1 LRSCISSVRIS
12 GRAGHW
18 RRALEVFGEFYMSP
32 DLTRLLSLI
41 EDMPAFGQLLAAR
54 PHQVRGKKLIL
65 LDAAKPYLIA
75 ALYRHWRRPV
85 IVVTAQPE
93 RGKKLSEQLAAWTGA
108 AAPVFPEPDALP
120 YERITSDPT
129 TELERVTVLSM
140 LANCEKGIKTGE
152 PPLVVASAPALM
164 TKTTSFPEFSAACST
179 IRVGMDIEPY
189 QLLRRWADIGYQAEG
204 VVEATGTMSHRGGII
219 DVYPPT
225 SELPARL
232 EFFGNTVESI
242 RLFDPESQRSL
253 EKRESLSVAPATE
266 LLAPLPDRKSELE
279 SVLCGLDLANLNA
292 ETRQQYE
299 QEMAALLEG
308 QVPPNRQFYASLFNC
323 GSLIDYLPGDA
334 VLLLDE
340 PSSIEQAM
348 EELHAEAEQM
358 RTEKLERGELP
369 RDFHR
374 TYFTWGE
381 LREKID
387 SRECLALSAWGA
399 EEESFRF
406 NFAPAPN
413 YAGQLPLFFRR
424 VKQLLA
430 QKQRIIIVSHQA
442 SRFSELM
449 EEEDIIAAPVTKVGE
464 TPPPGSLT
472 LVQGSLAEGWAM
484 NGETYLF
491 SDAEIFGF
499 VKQRRQMKK
508 HHVPRQKLFVDI
520 APGDYVVHV
529 EHGIAK
535 FTEVRTLRRDG
546 NEKEYLLLRY
556 AAGDRL
562 YVPTD
567 QIDRVSRYIG
577 AGDRPPVLSRLGTQE
592 WSRTKQ
598 RAKEAAEDL
607 AQELLALYATREV
620 VPGFAFSRDALWQ
633 QEMEASF
640 PYVETPDQMEA
651 QHDVKG
657 DMEKNKPMDRLV
669 CGDVGYG
676 KTEVAI
682 RAAFKAV
689 MDNKQVAV
697 LVPTTVLAQQ
707 HHATFRERLD
717 AFPVRIE
724 VLSRFKSPKEQ
735 DEMVEGLVNGRVD
748 ICIGTHRLLQKDVRF
763 RDLGL
768 LIIDE
773 EQRFGVNH
781 KEYLK
786 KMRREVDVLTLS
798 ATPIPRT
805 LHMSLVGVR
814 DMSTMETPP
823 DERLPIKTYVAEYNE
838 RLVREAILRELER
851 NGQVFFVHNRVQS
864 IGLAAQKLAS
874 LVPEARIAI
883 AHGQMP
889 EGELETVMA
898 DFAQGKSDVLVCT
911 TIIESGLD
919 MPNVNTLLVNQADK
933 FGLTQLYQLRGRVGR
948 GANLAHAYFLYD
960 REKRLTPA
968 AQKRLR
974 TIYEATELGAGFS
987 IAMKDLEIRGA
998 GTLLGTKQS
1007 GYITAIGFNL
1017 YCRLL
1022 AEAVEQQKARLS
1034 GVKEEAKPPRL
1045 PTPTIALPLDAY
1057 IPEDYVPDLETR
1069 LGLYQKLVK
1078 VEEMEHIE
1086 TLAQEFLDRFGAL
1099 PEEVQNLLYAVKI
1112 KLLAAKAGIESITT
1126 EHGNII
1132 IRRFEG
1138 LPFDRQSLAPLIR
1151 DGVRVGHT
1159 QISLNIRRL
1168 GGKWKE
1174 VLEGVIKE
1182 AIR

>member
-1 LRSCISSVRIS
+1 
-12 GRAGHW
+12 
-18 RRALEVFGEFYMSP
+18 M
-32 DLTRLLSLI
+32 DLSRLLDLI
-41 EDMPAFGQLLAAR
+41 EDTPAQRQQLY
-54 PHQVRGKKLIL
+54 GKGLIL

-75 ALYRHWRRPV
+75 ALYRGWRRPV
-85 IVVTAQPE
+85 LVATARPE
-93 RGKKLSEQLAAWTGA
+93 HAKKLAEQLSTWTGTVVSA
-108 AAPVFPEPDALP
+108 FPEPDALP
-120 YERITSDPT
+120 YERVASGPS
-129 TELERVTVLSM
+129 TELDRLRVLSA
-140 LANCEKGIKTGE
+140 LASCGTDEKPAK

-164 TKTTSFPEFSAACST
+164 TKMPSFTDFAAACVV
-179 IRVGMDIEPY
+179 IRSGMEVEPY
-189 QLLRRWADIGYQAEG
+189 QLLRRWEAIGYQIEG
-204 VVEATGTMSHRGGII
+204 VVEIPGTVSHRGGII

-242 RLFDPESQRSL
+242 RLFHPESQRSL
-253 EKRESLSVAPATE
+253 EKLESVLVAPATE
-266 LLAPLPDRKSELE
+266 LLAFQGEKSDVE
-279 SVLCGLDLANLNA
+279 SIILGLDLNNLSS
-292 ETRQQYE
+292 EMREQYE
-299 QEMAALLEG
+299 PEIAMLREG
-308 QVPPNRQFYASLFNC
+308 QRPQNRQFYASLFNRD
-323 GSLIDYLPGDA
+323 SLLDYLPGDA

-340 PSSIEQAM
+340 PQSIEQAM
-348 EELHAEAEQM
+348 EEFHDEAEQM
-358 RTEKLERGELP
+358 RVEMLGRGELP
-369 RDFHR
+369 RNFPR
-374 TYFTWGE
+374 AYFTWEE
-381 LREKID
+381 LVGKID
-387 SRECLALSAWGA
+387 RCENLVLNAWGA
-399 EEESFRF
+399 EEDSLRF

-413 YAGQLPLFFRR
+413 YAGQLPAFCKR
-424 VKQLLA
+424 VKQLLGK
-430 QKQRIIIVSHQA
+430 KQRIIIVSQQA
-442 SRFSELM
+442 TRLSELLAD
-449 EEEDIIAAPVTKVGE
+449 EDIIAAPITEIGE
-464 TPPPGSLT
+464 VPPPGTLT
-472 LVQGSLAEGWAM
+472 LVQGSLAEGWVLD
-484 NGETYLF
+484 GETYLF
-491 SDAEIFGF
+491 TDAEIFGF
-499 VKQRRQMKK
+499 VKQRRQVKK
-508 HHVPRQKLFVDI
+508 YPVPRQKLFVDI
-520 APGDYVVHV
+520 TPGDYVVHV
-529 EHGIAK
+529 EHGIGK

-620 VPGFAFSRDALWQ
+620 VPGFAFSRDTLWQ

-640 PYVETPDQMEA
+640 PYVETPDQLEA
-651 QHDVKG
+651 QHDVKT
-657 DMEKNKPMDRLV
+657 DMEKARPMDRLV

-689 MDNKQVAV
+689 MGGKQVAV

-707 HHATFRERLD
+707 HYATFRERLD

-724 VLSRFKSPKEQ
+724 ALSRFKSSGEQ
-735 DEMVEGLVNGRVD
+735 DKIVEGLKDGRVD

-763 RDLGL
+763 KDLGL

-814 DMSTMETPP
+814 DMSTMATPP

-864 IGLAAQKLAS
+864 INMVADKLRA
-874 LVPEARIAI
+874 LVPEARIDI
-883 AHGQMP
+883 AHGRMP
-889 EGELETVMA
+889 EDELEKVMA
-898 DFAQGKSDVLVCT
+898 GFAQGQSDVLVCT

-919 MPNVNTLLVNQADK
+919 MPNVNTLMVNQADR

-960 REKRLTPA
+960 REKRLTPT

-974 TIYEATELGAGFS
+974 TIYEATELGAGFN

-1022 AEAVEQQKARLS
+1022 AEAVEQQKARLA
-1034 GVKEEAKPPRL
+1034 GVAEEKKPPRL
-1045 PTPTIALPLDAY
+1045 PAPTIDLPLDAF

-1069 LGLYQKLVK
+1069 LGMYQKLVK
-1078 VEEMEHIE
+1078 VEDIE
-1086 TLAQEFLDRFGAL
+1086 QLEALRQEFQDRFGAL
-1099 PEEVQNLLYAVKI
+1099 PEEVQNLLYAVRI
-1112 KLLAAKAGIESITT
+1112 KLLAAQAGIESVAT
-1126 EHGNII
+1126 EHGNIV
-1132 IRRFEG
+1132 IRRFGG
-1138 LPFDRQSLAPLIR
+1138 LPFDRQKLAPMIKDGIR
-1151 DGVRVGHT
+1151 LGNT
-1159 QISLNIRRL
+1159 QISLNLRRL
-1168 GGKWKE
+1168 GSKWKE
-1174 VLEGVIKE
+1174 GLEGVVGK
-1182 AIR
+1182 